1 MTMLD
6 NNPLALV
13 HDFNDKYRMKFNPA
27 LFAESDEGIIDELKK
42 VILSCQRNTFFTIRV
57 DGFEVIEEYE
67 TIMNT
72 LFKYEEQFG
81 YKNKNKDNVYSFIN
95 LKDTDM
101 RLLVVHYYIAIK
113 EESENITVLIGV
125 PRAVDRYYFK
135 IGGNTYSALWQIVD
149 ASTYN
154 SSTSSSKKHSV
165 TLKTMF
171 MPIRVYRYITNHK
184 NSLKDFY
191 SGETVSC
198 TFYTSYI
205 FKKSLLVMKY
215 ILAKFGYYGTMK
227 FLHLDLLNVYDY
239 QPGFDEEMYV
249 FNRFDLWITV
259 PRVIFD
265 KDQVMQSFVYT
276 LYNCIQ
282 KTTTYQELFSDS
294 YWLLSLSAE
303 FNNQTEEKGVSI
315 LSSLEFIY
323 DLTTRETLRLPEEMK
338 QDIYCVLKWMIG
350 EFNSLRIKDNLNVS
364 IKRIR
369 RAEYIASLYA
379 MKLSTSIYRV
389 SDIGKKANIDSIRK
403 AVVTNPMYLIN
414 AISSCKLINYRNFVG
429 DLDSM
434 VALKFTYKGISGIG
448 EKSNSMPNMYRAV
461 NPTQIGK
468 VDLDASSPGDPGATG
483 TLVPRAK
490 IYDGGMF
497 SDFVEPNSWERQFNE
512 TIANYKA
519 LKGYKEALIASEKLL
534 NNDESDRLEV
544 VDEYID
550 GATKLIKPLIK
561 ISSEEEILDGFPLEE
576 SGLICYE
583 TLEEIEEGGN

>member
-1 MTMLD
+1 MVD
-6 NNPLALV
+6 PKALALV
-13 HDFNDKYRMKFNPA
+13 HDFNDKYRLKFNPA
-27 LFAESDEGIIDELKK
+27 LFAESDEGIIDEVKK

-57 DGFEVIEEYE
+57 DGFEVIENYSD
-67 TIMNT
+67 IMQT
-72 LFKYEEQFG
+72 LFRYEEQFG
-81 YKNKNKDNVYSFIN
+81 YKNKSKDNVYSFIN

-101 RLLVVHYYIAIK
+101 RLLVVHYYISIK

-125 PRAVDRYYFK
+125 PRTVDRYYFK

-171 MPIRVYRYITNHK
+171 MPIRIYRYITNHK

-191 SGETVSC
+191 SGEMISC
-198 TFYTSYI
+198 TFYTSFI
-205 FKKSLLVMKY
+205 FRKSLLLMKY
-215 ILAKFGYYGTMK
+215 ILAKFGYYGAVK
-227 FLHLDLLNVYDY
+227 FLHLDLINITDY
-239 QPGFDEEMYV
+239 QPGLDAELYIFNKFDI
-249 FNRFDLWITV
+249 WITV
-259 PRVIFD
+259 PKVIYD
-265 KDQVMQSFVYT
+265 RDQVVQSFVYT
-276 LYNCIQ
+276 IYSCIL
-282 KTTTYQELFSDS
+282 KTTVYQELFTDGF
-294 YWLLSLSAE
+294 WLLSLALE
-303 FNNQTEEKGVSI
+303 FNNQNEEKGVSI

-323 DLTTRETLRLPEEMK
+323 DQTTRETLRLPQEFK
-338 QDIYCVLKWMIG
+338 QDVYSVLKWMIG

-389 SDIGKKANIDSIRK
+389 SDIGKKANIESIKK
-403 AVVTNPMYLIN
+403 AIVTNPMYLIN
-414 AISSCKLINYRNFVG
+414 AISSCKLISYRNFVG

-461 NPTQIGK
+461 NPTQLGK

-497 SDFVEPNSWERQFNE
+497 SNFTEPNSWERQFTE
-512 TIANYKA
+512 TLSNYKA
-519 LKGYKEALIASEKLL
+519 LKGYKEALIASQELL
-534 NNDESDRLEV
+534 GYNEADNIDIVND
-544 VDEYID
+544 YID
-550 GATKLIKPLIK
+550 GATQLIKPLIK
-561 ISSEEEILDGFPLEE
+561 LSSEEEILDGLPLEE

-583 TLEEIEEGGN
+583 TLEEI

>member
-1 MTMLD
+1 MID
-6 NNPLALV
+6 PSPLALI
-13 HDFNDKYRMKFNPA
+13 HDYNDKYIKKFNPD
-27 LFAESDEGIIDELKK
+27 LFAESDEGIIEELKK
-42 VILSCQRNTFFTIRV
+42 VILSCQRNTFFTIKV
-57 DGFEVIEEYE
+57 KGFRVIEDYAEIMHILREYE
-67 TIMNT
+67 D
-72 LFKYEEQFG
+72 QHG
-81 YKNKNKDNVYSFIN
+81 YKNKNKDNVYAYIN

-101 RLLVVHYYIAIK
+101 RLLIVDYYVSIK
-113 EESENITVLIGV
+113 DESEDITVLIGV
-125 PRAVDRYYFK
+125 PRAVDRYYFR

-171 MPIRVYRYITNHK
+171 MPIRIYRYITNNK

-191 SGETVSC
+191 SGETIAC

-215 ILAKFGYYGTMK
+215 ILAKFGYYGSVS
-227 FLHLDLLNVYDY
+227 FLHLDLLMIYDH
-239 QPGFDEEMYV
+239 QPPMDEDCYV
-249 FNRFDLWITV
+249 FNRFDIWISV
-259 PRVIFD
+259 PKAVYD
-265 KDQVMQSFVYT
+265 KDQVVQSFVYT
-276 LYNCIQ
+276 IYNCIQ
-282 KTTTYQELFSDS
+282 KSTKYQDIFNNR
-294 YWLLSLSAE
+294 YWLLSLADE
-303 FNNQTEEKGVSI
+303 FNNQTEEKG
-315 LSSLEFIY
+315 LSVLGSLEFIY
-323 DLTTRETLRLPEEMK
+323 DITTRETLRLPEEMK

-403 AVVTNPMYLIN
+403 AIVTNPMYLIN
-414 AISSCKLINYRNFVG
+414 AISSCKLVNYRNFVG
-429 DLDSM
+429 DMDSL

-461 NPTQIGK
+461 NPSQIGK

-490 IYDGGMF
+490 IYEGGLF
-497 SDFVEPNSWERQFNE
+497 SEYTEPCSWEKQFVES
-512 TIANYKA
+512 IANYKA
-519 LKGYKEALIASEKLL
+519 LKGYKQALIASEKLL
-534 NNDESDRLEV
+534 NNDESEKIKV
-544 VDEYID
+544 VDDSIE

-561 ISSEEEILDGFPLEE
+561 IASDEEILDGFPLEE

-583 TLEEIEEGGN
+583 TLEEIDNKEE